1 MPVDEARSKF
11 SPGTKVLVA
20 IGGWG
25 DSAGFD
31 TGAYSDESRAT
42 FARNV
47 AAMVEDTGADG

>member
-1 MPVDEARSKF
+1 M
-11 SPGTKVLVA
+11 LVA

-31 TGAYSDESRAT
+31 TGACTDESRAK

-47 AAMVEDTGADG
+47 AAMVDETGADGQIYISFYDSLHRDAS